1 MFRINR
7 NLSYFP
13 VAAHITSIKYIC
25 ITYAAIVILSK
36 EQFIHALYLVQL
48 CIYKNADL
56 ITMARYE
63 TCKTVVGTRVL
74 IQQVS
79 CFLDNF
85 IDFIKTR
92 VYDNI
97 ATKVQHFLHNIF

>member
-1 MFRINR
+1 M
-7 NLSYFP
+7 Y
-13 VAAHITSIKYIC
+13 YIC
-25 ITYAAIVILSK
+25 SYCHIIKRT
-36 EQFIHALYLVQL
+36 IHT
-48 CIYKNADL
+48 CIISSTVVLNKNADL

-63 TCKTVVGTRVL
+63 KCKTVVGIRVL

-92 VYDNI
+92 VYDNF
-97 ATKVQHFLHNIF
+97 ATKVQHFLHSSF